1 MKIGFIGIG
10 QMGKHMSRRI
20 LEAGYSLTVHDINKE
35 AAAFLIKKG
44 AVWADS
50 PAEVAKLCRVVVTS
64 LPKPQDVEQVVYGKN
79 GLMQGWRSGDI
90 YIDMSTNSP
99 TLIRR
104 IAADAKAKGVS
115 VLDAP
120 VSGGVKGA
128 EAGTIAI
135 MVGGDAAALG
145 KVRKVLEAMGK
156 RIFAVGNAGSGNI
169 VKLVNNLISLI
180 CNSAS
185 AEGFALGVRAGIDP
199 AMLLEILKVSTGDNW
214 CARQYPNSTFRG
226 NFEPGFKISLAYKD
240 INLALDLGR
249 ENGVP
254 LPVGTAVKKDLED
267 TIAAGYQDKGV
278 DAVILPLEKA
288 AGIKVRLKTNNQDT
302 NTK

>member
-20 LEAGYSLTVHDINKE
+20 LEAGYGLIVHDLNKE
-35 AAAFLIKKG
+35 AAAPLIEKG
-44 AVWADS
+44 AEWVDS
-50 PAEVAKLCRVVVTS
+50 PAAVAKACRVVITS
-64 LPKPQDVEQVVYGKN
+64 LPKPQDVEQVIYGKN

-99 TLIRR
+99 SVIRR
-104 IAADAKAKGVS
+104 IAADAATKGVS
-115 VLDAP
+115 ALDAP

-128 EAGTIAI
+128 EAGTLAI
-135 MVGGDAAALG
+135 MVGGEAASLE
-145 KVRKVLEAMGK
+145 KVMKVLEAMGQ
-156 RIFAVGNAGSGNI
+156 RIFPVGGVGSGNV

-185 AEGFALGVRAGIDP
+185 AEGFALGTKAGIDP
-199 AMLLEILKVSTGDNW
+199 AMLLEIIKVSTGDNW
-214 CARQYPNSTFRG
+214 CARQYPNTTFKG

-249 ENGVP
+249 ENEVP
-254 LPVGTAVKKDLED
+254 LPVGAAVKKDLED
-267 TIAAGYQDKGV
+267 TIAAGFQDKGV

-288 AGIKVRLKTNNQDT
+288 AGVKVRPAK
-302 NTK
+302 KEEK

>member
-10 QMGKHMSRRI
+10 QMGRHMSRRI
-20 LEAGYSLTVHDINKE
+20 LEAGYQLTVYDINKE

-44 AVWADS
+44 ADWADS
-50 PAEVAKLCRVVVTS
+50 PAAVAQACRVVVTS
-64 LPKPQDVEQVVYGKN
+64 LPKPEDVEQVVYGKD

-90 YIDMSTNSP
+90 FIDMSTNSP
-99 TLIRR
+99 SLIRR

-128 EAGTIAI
+128 EAGTLAI
-135 MVGGDAAALG
+135 MVGGDATALE
-145 KVRKVLEAMGK
+145 KVRIILETMGQK
-156 RIFAVGNAGSGNI
+156 IFPVGPAGSGNI

-185 AEGFALGVRAGIDP
+185 AEGFALGVKAGIDP
-199 AMLLEILKVSTGDNW
+199 AVLLEIIKVSTGDNW
-214 CARQYPNSTFRG
+214 CARQYPNSVFKG

-240 INLALDLGR
+240 INLALALGR

-254 LPVGTAVKKDLED
+254 LPVGDAVRKDLED
-267 TIAAGYQDKGV
+267 TIAAGFQDKGV

-288 AGIKVRLKTNNQDT
+288 AGVKVRTT
-302 NTK
+302 

>member
-20 LEAGYSLTVHDINKE
+20 LEAGYQLTVHDLNKE
-35 AAAFLIKKG
+35 ATVPLLKKG
-44 AVWADS
+44 AAWADN
-50 PAEVAKLCRVVVTS
+50 PAGVARECRVVITS
-64 LPKPQDVEQVVYGKN
+64 LPKPQDVEQVVYGKD

-99 TLIRR
+99 TTIRK

-128 EAGTIAI
+128 EAGTLAI
-135 MVGGDAAALG
+135 MVGGEAAALE
-145 KVRKVLEAMGK
+145 KVRKILETMGQ
-156 RIFAVGNAGSGNI
+156 RIFAVGGVGCGNI
-169 VKLVNNLISLI
+169 AKLVNNLISLI

-185 AEGFALGVRAGIDP
+185 AEGFALGVKAGIDP
-199 AMLLEILKVSTGDNW
+199 AVLLEIIKVSTGDNW
-214 CARQYPNSTFRG
+214 CARQYPGTTFKG
-226 NFEPGFKISLAYKD
+226 NFDPGFKIALAYKD
-240 INLALDLGR
+240 INLALALGK

-254 LPVGTAVKKDLED
+254 LPVGEVVKKDLED
-267 TIAAGYQDKGV
+267 TIAAGFQDKGV
-278 DAVILPLEKA
+278 DAVILSLEKT
-288 AGIKVRLKTNNQDT
+288 AGVQVRLK
-302 NTK
+302 

>member
-10 QMGKHMSRRI
+10 QMGRHMSRRI
-20 LEAGYSLTVHDINKE
+20 LEAGYQLTVYDINKE

-44 AVWADS
+44 ADWADS
-50 PAEVAKLCRVVVTS
+50 PAAVAQACRVVVTS
-64 LPKPQDVEQVVYGKN
+64 LPKPEDVEQVVYGKD

-99 TLIRR
+99 SLIRR

-128 EAGTIAI
+128 EAGTLAI
-135 MVGGDAAALG
+135 MVGGDVAALE
-145 KVRKVLEAMGK
+145 KARKVLETMGQK
-156 RIFAVGNAGSGNI
+156 IFPVGPAGSGNI

-185 AEGFALGVRAGIDP
+185 AEGFALGVKAGIDP
-199 AMLLEILKVSTGDNW
+199 AVLLEIIKVSTGDNW
-214 CARQYPNSTFRG
+214 CARQYPNSVFKG

-240 INLALDLGR
+240 INLALTLGQ

-254 LPVGTAVKKDLED
+254 LPVGDAVRKDLEE

-278 DAVILPLEKA
+278 DAVILPLESA
-288 AGIKVRLKTNNQDT
+288 AGVKVR
-302 NTK
+302 TK